1 MKKLYEEGPN
11 FAKAWKVSIEPWSCD
26 RTPYMDYF
34 IQEGFLFKN
43 HLLCIP
49 RGSKRENIIREL
61 HDEGMSGHFGIDKIK
76 ALVEESYY

>member
-1 MKKLYEEGPN
+1 
-11 FAKAWKVSIEPWSCD
+11 
-26 RTPYMDYF
+26 MDYF